1 MIHPPKVE
9 VFDVP
14 AGTNTDPKG
23 FVRAVAEYRVE
34 PFGLYL
40 AREVPD
46 HPSIAYLES
55 WLLPSLGLRATDFW
69 MRPGF
74 ERDQDFYIDVVDVT
88 VDGQVWRAVDHYLDI
103 VVRRGRGLEVL
114 DTDELIVALVDGQI
128 DQSTA
133 HRALLTAF
141 RTVEGLATHG
151 YDLLRWLAGHGVRL
165 TWRRR

>member
-9 VFDVP
+9 VFDLP

-23 FVRAVAEYRVE
+23 HVRAVAEYRVE

-46 HPSIAYLES
+46 HPTIAYLES

-69 MRPGF
+69 MRPGH
-74 ERDQDFYIDVVDVT
+74 ERDQDFYLDIVDVT
-88 VDGQVWRAVDHYLDI
+88 VDGQVWRAIDHYLDI

-114 DTDELIVALVDGQI
+114 DTDELTLALVAGRI
-128 DQSTA
+128 DQHTA
-133 HRALLTAF
+133 QRALLTAF
-141 RTVEGLATHG
+141 KTVDGLAAHG
-151 YDLLRWLAGHGVRL
+151 YDLLGWLAGHGVEL
-165 TWRRR
+165 TWQRR

>member
-9 VFDVP
+9 VFDIA

-46 HPSIAYLES
+46 HPSIVYLES

-69 MRPGF
+69 MRPGH
-74 ERDQDFYIDVVDVT
+74 ELDQDFYLDIVNVT
-88 VDGQVWRAVDHYLDI
+88 VDGQVWRTVDHYVDI
-103 VVRRGRGLEVL
+103 VVRVGRGLEVL
-114 DTDELIVALVDGQI
+114 DVNELTSALVDGQI
-128 DQSTA
+128 DQVTA
-133 HRALLTAF
+133 QRALLTAF
-141 RTVEGLATHG
+141 ETVDTLAAHG
-151 YDLLRWLAGHGVRL
+151 YDLDGWLAGRGVML
-165 TWRRR
+165 TWQRR